1 MYVTYGRK
9 VELLA
14 GERLIG
20 ADVSAAAATVE
31 APVVVVER
39 RLLVSQVALQQ
50 HLLHRVR
57 DVIDAVFDL
66 ARCSS
71 LAIPAPRASQR
82 GAIAQARNTVK
93 TTRYIKC
100 TCVVTCI
107 KAP

>member
-1 MYVTYGRK
+1 MDVTYGRE

-50 HLLHRVR
+50 HLLH
-57 DVIDAVFDL
+57 
-66 ARCSS
+66 
-71 LAIPAPRASQR
+71 
-82 GAIAQARNTVK
+82 
-93 TTRYIKC
+93 
-100 TCVVTCI
+100 
-107 KAP
+107 

>member
-1 MYVTYGRK
+1 MYVTYGRE

-20 ADVSAAAATVE
+20 ADVSAAAATAVE

-57 DVIDAVFDL
+57 DVIDAVFNL
-66 ARCSS
+66 ARRAS
-71 LAIPAPRASQR
+71 LAIPAPIASQR
-82 GAIAQARNTVK
+82 GTIAQARS
-93 TTRYIKC
+93 IQ
-100 TCVVTCI
+100 
-107 KAP
+107 